1 MAYAVCVTWIAKD
14 GEEEAVAAAI
24 GRLLEPSRA
33 EPGVHVYVPHR
44 DPNDPRVFFVY
55 EQYADEGRVPGP
67 RGHRALQARRA
78 GRRHPA
84 PLGTQA

>member
-33 EPGVHVYVPHR
+33 EPGVKLYVPHR
-44 DPNDPRVFFVY
+44 DPNDPRV
-55 EQYADEGRVPGP
+55 GRNAVLAYRRPW
-67 RGHRALQARRA
+67 RRRA
-78 GRRHPA
+78 
-84 PLGTQA
+84 